1 MLPDASEY
9 AVSASFAYD
18 GVPGVEGVGRA
29 SGARGVYRGE
39 YALFKTLNVQGVS
52 DKMQSILI
60 GSLKQL
66 RMVRRVVIILSRF
79 TIVIMNIIKFI
90 QGMSRKWVSS
100 CMWMRQKYPG

>member
-52 DKMQSILI
+52 DKNAKYFDWFAQATKN
-60 GSLKQL
+60 GKEGGDY
-66 RMVRRVVIILSRF
+66 LSRF